1 MSVGT
6 AVSGVAR
13 RPAASVTADRAR
25 SLLRDPA
32 LIVVAALTVV
42 AAVLRFYRLGHQGF
56 WFDEGNTALE
66 VHYSVGQMLTLIKHY
81 ESTPP
86 VYYTV
91 AWVWARVFG
100 YGEVGLRSLSA
111 ICGVLTV
118 PVAYAAAA
126 KLISRRAG
134 VIAAAITATSP
145 LLIWYSQEARA
156 YELGVLLTG
165 ASLLTFAY
173 ARDDAPPRWVAAWVI
188 TSALA
193 LATEYYA
200 ILAVAPEALWL
211 LYIHRRRRAAYAG
224 LGALAL
230 CCAPLLWFA
239 VSQNATGHANWI
251 ARAPLG
257 RRTAQIFP
265 QFATGFTSPGYS
277 VLEPLA
283 LALAIFGL
291 VLLLARS
298 NVVERRGALVAGSLV
313 LAGLALNFIVIAGGI
328 DDLLTRNA
336 ISLWMPAAVAVAGG
350 FAAAR
355 ARLLGVVAAAAL
367 CVIGAGAAIAT
378 ANNRNYQRPDWRGV
392 ARLLGAHPAAS
403 SPGRAILIQHYRELL
418 PLRLYVPGLSFVRRS
433 GARVTE
439 LDVVS
444 FTAPPS
450 AGFCWWGSACNLWPS
465 TMQASYPIPGF
476 RVAWR
481 RHVYQFT
488 VLHMVATGGPV
499 RLTPGAA
506 SRALRATRMRNDEL
520 LYQR

>member
-1 MSVGT
+1 VSVGT

-13 RPAASVTADRAR
+13 GPAASVTADRAR

-32 LIVVAALTVV
+32 LIGVAALTVA

-66 VHYSVGQMLTLIKHY
+66 VHYSVGKMLTLIKHY

-86 VYYTV
+86 LYYAA

-134 VIAAAITATSP
+134 MIAAAITATSP

-156 YELGVLLTG
+156 YELVVLLTG

-173 ARDDAPPRWVAAWVI
+173 ACDEAAPRWVAAWVI
-188 TSALA
+188 AATLA

-200 ILAVAPEALWL
+200 ILIVAPEALWL
-211 LYIHRRRRAAYAG
+211 LYTHRRRRAVYAG
-224 LGALAL
+224 VVALAV

-239 VSQNATGHANWI
+239 ISQNATGRANWI
-251 ARAPLG
+251 AHAPLG

-265 QFATGFTSPGYS
+265 QFASGFTSPGYS

-283 LALAIFGL
+283 LALAILGL

-298 NVVERRGALVAGSLV
+298 NVRERRGALVAGSVV
-313 LAGLALNFIVIAGGI
+313 LAGLILNFIVIAAGI
-328 DDLLTRNA
+328 DDLLTRNV

-355 ARLLGVVAAAAL
+355 ARLLGVGAAAAL
-367 CVIGAGAAIAT
+367 CVIGAGAAIAL
-378 ANNRNYQRPDWRGV
+378 ADNRNYERPDWRGV
-392 ARLLGAHPAAS
+392 ARLLGAHPAAGL
-403 SPGRAILIQHYRELL
+403 PGRAILVQHYRTLL
-418 PLRLYVPGLSFVRRS
+418 PLSLYVPGLSFAHRS

-444 FTAPPS
+444 FTSPPS

-465 TMQASYPIPGF
+465 TLQASYGIPGL

-488 VLHMVATGGPV
+488 VLRMVASGGPV
-499 RLTPGAA
+499 RLTPAVV
-506 SRALRATRMRNDEL
+506 SRALRTTRLRNDEL